1 MAVALALPN
10 NRDRSLAGPSRCS
23 FTIFRIRNTP
33 TRAMPQSPV
42 DRPRKL
48 VVIGLDGAEPSM
60 MERQIESGD
69 LPNLSRLLDRSH
81 AARTRNPYALEAG
94 AAWPVFHTGLMPGHQ
109 PLFDGQRYFDSDS
122 YTYRWHDADS
132 VAPLLWERLS
142 EHGKRCLVIDAP
154 YARLN
159 EEINGIMVLDFAA
172 HVAANGT
179 VMELQSYPESVAG
192 EILDA
197 VGDDPTGGRTCDSRK
212 LQSVADYRQFI
223 ADYTLRVEK
232 KASLT
237 CHLLDRGPWDYVE
250 TVFTDLHCMGHHLW
264 HVASPEHPEYDVRL
278 HRALGDPVR
287 DGFTAIDSAVGRILD
302 RLDENTTVLFYVSHG
317 MGPQNTGTGLLDRV
331 LLSIDTGR
339 PGSSSRRT
347 AKSLLRDL
355 WQGLPGE
362 LRGSSYLRAIR
373 KPFAGALSE
382 STFLPDK
389 ESRRFFEVYANNAT
403 GGIRLNIA
411 GREAKG
417 VVEPREVP
425 EILADLRAAL
435 LECRNAETGEPFVE
449 DCVITRDHYDGEYL
463 DYLPDMLLLWNRS
476 APIRIVESPRIGV
489 VSQQYD
495 GYRTGDHTPF
505 GRILSSGPGI
515 QPGRSDDDFHVVD
528 FVPSILSFFSCDYD
542 GLDGECR
549 PMLFGL
555 QGEE

>member
-1 MAVALALPN
+1 MM
-10 NRDRSLAGPSRCS
+10 DRWM
-23 FTIFRIRNTP
+23 N
-33 TRAMPQSPV
+33 
-42 DRPRKL
+42 
-48 VVIGLDGAEPSM
+48 
-60 MERQIESGD
+60 SGD
-69 LPNLSRLLDRSH
+69 LPNLSRLLESSRTT
-81 AARTRNPYALEAG
+81 RTRNPYALEAG
-94 AAWPVFHTGLMPGHQ
+94 SAWPVFHTGLMPGNQ
-109 PLFDGQRYFDSDS
+109 PLFDGQRYFDYES
-122 YTYRWHDADS
+122 YTYRWHNADS
-132 VAPLLWERLS
+132 VQPLLWERLS
-142 EHGKRCLVIDAP
+142 EQEKRCLIIDAP

-159 EEINGIMVLDFAA
+159 EGINGIMVLDFAS

-179 VMELQSYPESVAG
+179 VMELQSYPEWVRE
-192 EILDA
+192 EILEA
-197 VGDDPTGGRTCDSRK
+197 VGDDPTGGKTCDSRK

-223 ADYTLRVEK
+223 SDYISRIDK

-250 TVFTDLHCMGHHLW
+250 TVFTDLHCMGHRLW
-264 HVASPEHPEYDVRL
+264 HIASPEHPEYNARL

-287 DGFTAIDSAVGRILD
+287 DGFIAIDAAVGRILD
-302 RLDENTTVLFYVSHG
+302 RLDEHTTVLLYVSHG

-347 AKSLLRDL
+347 TKSLLRDL

-362 LRGSSYLRAIR
+362 LRGSPYLRAIR
-373 KPFAGALSE
+373 KPFAGAFSE

-389 ESRRFFEVYANNAT
+389 RSRRFFEVYANNAT
-403 GGIRLNIA
+403 GGVRLNIA

-417 VVEPREVP
+417 VVEPSEAP

-449 DCVITRDHYDGEYL
+449 DCVISREHYDGEYS
-463 DYLPDMLLLWNRS
+463 DYLPDMLLPWNRS
-476 APIRIVESPRIGV
+476 APIRIVESPRVGV

-505 GRILSSGPGI
+505 GRFFCSGPGI
-515 QPGRSDDDFHVVD
+515 QPGLFHDDFHVAD
-528 FVPSILSFFSCDYD
+528 FVPSVLSFFSCDYD
-542 GLDGECR
+542 GLDGESS
-549 PMLFGL
+549 PILFGQ